1 MCTMESVNR
10 FSPVFQKMAL
20 SRALPT
26 VTALAPRLRGAVGTG
41 SLSAVRLPLPGGQTP
56 PPRPGLTLVWSFAMS
71 GLRSERLK
79 SWKEEKEAI
88 VRGAHAALSLLG
100 ILPTP
105 ANTGSHP
112 TRTRTTRSSATGSQ
126 DEEGTGRSTDTRPV
140 PSVSGCPE
148 PHADER
154 GSDRSGVPCTT
165 PQGHLPTL
173 TGTWWCC

>member
-1 MCTMESVNR
+1 MLSFAFCDVHYGIGESILSR
-10 FSPVFQKMAL
+10 LPETAL

-41 SLSAVRLPLPGGQTP
+41 TLSAVRLPLPGGQTP
-56 PPRPGLTLVWSFAMS
+56 PPQRGLTLAWSFAMS

-88 VRGAHAALSLLG
+88 VRGAHAALGLLG

-112 TRTRTTRSSATGSQ
+112 TPTRTTRSSATGSQ
-126 DEEGTGRSTDTRPV
+126 DEEGTGRSTDPRPV
-140 PSVSGCPE
+140 PSVSGRPE
-148 PHADER
+148 PQMR
-154 GSDRSGVPCTT
+154 GDQTSLGSRAPPHRAISP
-165 PQGHLPTL
+165 H
-173 TGTWWCC
+173 